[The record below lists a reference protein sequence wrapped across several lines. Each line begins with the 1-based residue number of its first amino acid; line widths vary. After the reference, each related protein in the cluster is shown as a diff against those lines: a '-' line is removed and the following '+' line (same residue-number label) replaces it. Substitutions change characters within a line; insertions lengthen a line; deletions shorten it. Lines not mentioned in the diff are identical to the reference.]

1 MPEARQRP
9 KIQLGKG
16 LVTETDANVVTAG
29 LFFFFKAVSKPGML
43 SKPSTNYRSS
53 KEYEADEFLT

>member
-29 LFFFFKAVSKPGML
+29 LFFQSSFKTGDALETIDKL
-43 SKPSTNYRSS
+43 SLQQRIRG
-53 KEYEADEFLT
+53 